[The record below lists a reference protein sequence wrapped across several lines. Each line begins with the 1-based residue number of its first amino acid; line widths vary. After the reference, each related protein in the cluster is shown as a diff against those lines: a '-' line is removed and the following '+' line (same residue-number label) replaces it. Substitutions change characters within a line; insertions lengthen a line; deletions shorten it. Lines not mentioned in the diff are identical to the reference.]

1 MAPAFAPYAFAPECF
16 GAPQGPAPPLTK
28 PALGLTGDYLLDYAR
43 EDWVGLSPV
52 NAVAGAVAGKG
63 ATFEELTSAMVAV
76 IGDLIDRGAV
86 PGDLIEQDPGFKA
99 WSGTKEERLRRIA
112 AETKARLA

>member
-1 MAPAFAPYAFAPECF
+1 MSTSNSSY
-16 GAPQGPAPPLTK
+16 QDDL
-28 PALGLTGDYLLDYAR
+28 DYLLDYAR

-52 NAVAGAVAGKG
+52 TAVAGAVAGKG
-63 ATFEELTSAMVAV
+63 ATFEELTSATLAV

-99 WSGTKEERLRRIA
+99 WSGTKEEHLRRIA
-112 AETKARLA
+112 AETKALGRLPETGEVAWIHDPST

>member
-1 MAPAFAPYAFAPECF
+1 MSTSNSSY
-16 GAPQGPAPPLTK
+16 QDDL
-28 PALGLTGDYLLDYAR
+28 DYLLDYAR

-52 NAVAGAVAGKG
+52 NAVAGTVAGKG
-63 ATFEELTSAMVAV
+63 ATFEELTSAMVSV

-112 AETKARLA
+112 AETKALGRLPETGEVAWIRAPST